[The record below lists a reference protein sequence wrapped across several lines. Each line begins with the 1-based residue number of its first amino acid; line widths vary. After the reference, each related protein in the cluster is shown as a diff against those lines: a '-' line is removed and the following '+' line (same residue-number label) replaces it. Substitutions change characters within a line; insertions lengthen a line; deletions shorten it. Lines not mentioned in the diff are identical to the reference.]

1 MKKLNKFFLMLFA
14 SSLFLASCSS
24 DDNSPNVSLGQYDN
38 GVFVVNEGNSTITT
52 SSITFIS
59 NSGAVE
65 QDVFRNVNPGA
76 AELGTYLQPMFFD
89 NTRAFIISGSANKIT
104 VVNRYTF
111 EYIATISTNLQNPRF
126 GAVANGKAYVTNAA
140 DWMTGTD
147 DYLTVINLSD
157 YSTSTKTLGVWSERI
172 IEENNKLYITNGY
185 AYGDATSVT
194 VFNPATNN
202 VETTIQLGFNP
213 NSFEE
218 EDGILYV
225 LGSEKLAK
233 INLATNMV
241 VGTPITVAASTS
253 AGAKN
258 LNVEDNK
265 IYYTVDTAVY
275 AMALNATV
283 APSAPLLT
291 YESQSEYGRMYGFA
305 VNDGKIY
312 IADGGD
318 FSSDS
323 KAYIYSTTGSL
334 LSTITVGVGPN
345 SFYFN

>member
-24 DDNSPNVSLGQYDN
+24 DDSSPNVSLGQYDN
-38 GVFVVNEGNSTITT
+38 GVFVVNEGNSTVTT

-65 QDVFRNVNPGA
+65 QDVFKNVNPTA
-76 AELGTYLQPMFFD
+76 AGLGTYLQPMFFD

-111 EYIATISTNLQNPRF
+111 EFIATISTNLYNPRF
-126 GAVANGKAYVTNAA
+126 GAVANGKAYVTNSAG
-140 DWMTGTD
+140 WETGAD
-147 DYLTVINLSD
+147 DYLTVIDLSD
-157 YSTSTKTLGVWSERI
+157 YSTSTVTIGVWSEKI
-172 IEENNKLYITNGY
+172 MEENGKIYIANGY
-185 AYGDATSVT
+185 YGSGSSVT
-194 VFNPATNN
+194 VFNPASNT
-202 VETTIQLGFNP
+202 VEATIPIGFSP

-218 EDGILYV
+218 ENGILYV

-233 INLATNMV
+233 INLATNIV
-241 VGTPITVAASTS
+241 VGTPITVAESTS

-258 LNVEDNK
+258 LNIEDNK

-275 AMALNATV
+275 AMAINATV
-283 APSAPLLT
+283 APTAPLLT
-291 YESQSEYGRMYGFA
+291 YQSQSLNGRMYGFA

-318 FSSDS
+318 FASDG

-334 LSTITVGVGPN
+334 IRPITVGVGPN
-345 SFYFN
+345 GFYFN

>member
-24 DDNSPNVSLGQYDN
+24 DDSSPNVSLGQYDN
-38 GVFVVNEGNSTITT
+38 GMFVVNEGNSTVTT

-76 AELGTYLQPMFFD
+76 AGLGTYLQPMFFD

-111 EYIATISTNLQNPRF
+111 EFIATISTNLENPRY
-126 GAVANGKAYVTNAA
+126 GAVANGKAYVTNAG
-140 DWMTGTD
+140 DWMTGAD
-147 DYLTVINLSD
+147 DFLTVINLSD
-157 YSTSTKTLGVWSERI
+157 YSTSKATIGVWSEKI
-172 IEENNKLYITNGY
+172 IEENNKLYIANGY
-185 AYGDATSVT
+185 AYGDATSIT
-194 VFNPATNN
+194 VFNPVTNN

-218 EDGILYV
+218 ENGILYV

-233 INLATNMV
+233 INLATNAV
-241 VGTPITVAASTS
+241 VGTPITIS

-258 LNVEDNK
+258 LNIEDNK

-275 AMALNATV
+275 AMAINATV
-283 APSAPLLT
+283 APSTPLLT
-291 YESQSEYGRMYGFA
+291 YQSQSQDGRMYGFA

-318 FSSDS
+318 FASDS

-334 LSTITVGVGPN
+334 LRTITVGVGPN
-345 SFYFN
+345 GFYFN

>member
-24 DDNSPNVSLGQYDN
+24 DDSSPNVSLGQYDD
-38 GVFVVNEGNSTITT
+38 GVFVVNEGNSTVTT

-76 AELGTYLQPMFFD
+76 AGLGTYLQPMFFD

-111 EYIATISTNLQNPRF
+111 EFIATISTNLNNPRF
-126 GAVANGKAYVTNAA
+126 GAVANGKAYVTNSAG
-140 DWMTGTD
+140 WETGAD

-157 YSTSTKTLGVWSERI
+157 YSTSTATIGVWSEKI
-172 IEENNKLYITNGY
+172 MEENGKIYIANGS
-185 AYGDATSVT
+185 YGSGSSVT
-194 VFNPATNN
+194 VFNPASNT
-202 VETTIQLGFNP
+202 VEATIPLGFSP

-218 EDGILYV
+218 ENGILYV

-233 INLATNMV
+233 INLATNIII
-241 VGTPITVAASTS
+241 GTPITVAESTS

-258 LNVEDNK
+258 LNIEDNK

-275 AMALNATV
+275 AMAINATT
-283 APSAPLLT
+283 APTTPLLT
-291 YESQSEYGRMYGFA
+291 YQSQSENGRMYGFA

-318 FSSDS
+318 FASDG

-334 LSTITVGVGPN
+334 LKTITVGVGPN
-345 SFYFN
+345 GFYFN